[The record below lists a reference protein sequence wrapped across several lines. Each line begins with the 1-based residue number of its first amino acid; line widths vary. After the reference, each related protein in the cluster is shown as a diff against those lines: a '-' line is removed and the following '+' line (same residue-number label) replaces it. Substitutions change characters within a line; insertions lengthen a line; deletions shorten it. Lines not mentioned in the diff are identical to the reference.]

1 MTIEPDKKADIA
13 AREFRIIG
21 CGGRGYGEVDDSLPG
36 EAKRK
41 RIISAAKERDHL
53 FASLYAIHA
62 ERRITSAMVG
72 SKNGADKWIKAWCDS
87 NGVPCAIELADWVK
101 HGRPAGPIRNGVM
114 LKKQQPHAVI
124 SAVGQ
129 NGTAD
134 MCDKATRAGVDVIK
148 LGPPP
153 N

>member
-1 MTIEPDKKADIA
+1 MNPQTS
-13 AREFRIIG
+13 EFRIIG

-36 EAKRK
+36 EAKR
-41 RIISAAKERDHL
+41 RRVVTAAKERDHL

-87 NGVPCAIELADWVK
+87 NGVPCAVEMAEWVT
-101 HGRPAGPIRNGVM
+101 HGRAAGPIRNGVM

-124 SAVGQ
+124 ATSG
-129 NGTAD
+129 GTGTFD
-134 MCDKATRAGVDVIK
+134 MVSRAERAGVEVIRI
-148 LGPPP
+148 GQPPAA
-153 N
+153 